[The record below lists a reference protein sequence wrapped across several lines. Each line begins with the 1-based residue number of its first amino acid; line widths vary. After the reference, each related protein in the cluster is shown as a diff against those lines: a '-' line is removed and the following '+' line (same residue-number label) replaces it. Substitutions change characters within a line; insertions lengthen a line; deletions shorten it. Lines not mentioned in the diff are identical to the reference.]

1 MERVSKWWTER
12 EKRGSRL
19 TVVVILKYTWTTTS
33 APRIRNDLGVGN
45 GEEKK
50 KEERFRKH
58 IGRKFLR
65 LKGRE
70 KRKTWTFN
78 PNSPIT
84 SIHKATGTG
93 NKESLI
99 LLIVFKLFE
108 SFFYSRKEAKKVP
121 KIPIG
126 TRQAW

>member
-45 GEEKK
+45 GVEKK

-84 SIHKATGTG
+84 SIHK
-93 NKESLI
+93 ESLI
-99 LLIVFKLFE
+99 LLIVFKLFQ

-121 KIPIG
+121 KTPIG